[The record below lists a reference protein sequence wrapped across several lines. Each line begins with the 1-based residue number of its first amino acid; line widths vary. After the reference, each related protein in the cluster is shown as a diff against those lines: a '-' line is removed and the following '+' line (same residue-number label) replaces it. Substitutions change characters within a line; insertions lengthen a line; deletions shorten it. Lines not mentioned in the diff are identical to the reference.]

1 MVTAVILERHPYLFF
16 RKTLDMSFT
25 MSAAKRKS
33 GNADE
38 LRADRQIPAVLYGQ
52 EITATPVA
60 VDYRAFEQLY
70 AKAGE
75 SNLIDFTVDSA
86 SPVKVLVQDVQ
97 FDPVKGRIV
106 HVDFRQINMN
116 KEMEATIPLHF
127 KGEPAA
133 VKELGGTL
141 ITALESVRVKC
152 LPKDLVSFIEV
163 DLTVLKSF
171 DDSIHVENLA
181 IPAGMTILD
190 ATDAVLAKVAA
201 PLTEEQLKAMEETT
215 TPVDLSKIEVEEK
228 GKKEEEGDAAAEA
241 GDKKEE
247 KK

>member
-1 MVTAVILERHPYLFF
+1 
-16 RKTLDMSFT
+16 MSFAIT
-25 MSAAKRKS
+25 AHKRTAGS
-33 GNADE
+33 ADE
-38 LRADRQIPAVLYGQ
+38 LRADRKIPAVLYGQ

-60 VDYRAFEQLY
+60 IEYRAFEQLY

-75 SNLIDFTVDSA
+75 SNLVDFTIDNA
-86 SPVKVLVQDVQ
+86 APVKVLVQDVQ
-97 FDPVKGRIV
+97 FDPVKGKII

-127 KGEPAA
+127 VGESSA

-141 ITALESVRVKC
+141 ITTLESVRVKC
-152 LPKDLVSFIEV
+152 LPKDLVSFIEI

-171 DDSIHVENLA
+171 DDSINVRA
-181 IPAGMTILD
+181 IAVPAGITILD
-190 ATDAVLAKVAA
+190 NENTAVAKVAA
-201 PLTEEQLKAMEETT
+201 PLTEEQLKAMEEASA
-215 TPVDLSKIEVEEK
+215 PVDLSKIEVAVEK
-228 GKKEEEGDAAAEA
+228 GKKEEEDDDAAEA